1 MRGLKAMRELA
12 KRLWRGVR
20 ETDSSRAEAL
30 RWERARGAEGSE
42 AGVDGA
48 QGARGE

>member
-1 MRGLKAMRELA
+1 MQRLKALRDLA
-12 KRLWRGVR
+12 KRLWKGVG

-30 RWERARGAEGSE
+30 RWERARRAEGSE

>member
-1 MRGLKAMRELA
+1 MRGLKAAREFT
-12 KRLWRGVR
+12 KRLWKAVG

-30 RWERARGAEGSE
+30 RRERARGAEGSE